1 MKIVAWLFFC
11 FHISRSTTL
20 GFLIFV
26 RQLAPS
32 HFIIQLYT
40 GKHTIYLSVNR
51 YVEENQECE
60 GDDTMDE
67 EVEIHEVNLDIQRIK
82 PERGGSNLL
91 NLKYWND
98 NFAERNESLTM
109 SDCGLESFPFPSSSI
124 ML

>member
-11 FHISRSTTL
+11 FHISRTTTL

-60 GDDTMDE
+60 GDDSMDE
-67 EVEIHEVNLDIQRIK
+67 EVEVDEVNLYIQRFK
-82 PERGGSNLL
+82 SKRGGRNSL
-91 NLKYWND
+91 NLKY
-98 NFAERNESLTM
+98 
-109 SDCGLESFPFPSSSI
+109 
-124 ML
+124 